1 MQSSRDPLAFGGP
14 LLRSRGGRSLGGG
27 GGAFKGPLKP
37 KKVGVPE
44 QEWAERAVAKASVV
58 ATRAALTAQHTAVAA
73 VAAGIVRD
81 EVDVRSAIERALRSV
96 DAAKD
101 ASIAFDEA
109 RRALY
114 AAQQAATDAW
124 SSAQQKL
131 MSAELVAQRLRPE
144 VRDACEANIAHM
156 RTARAT
162 MDAQLSPFRGRDAS
176 GRAPLHPHAARS
188 DAMLSNDPLPPAQQ
202 PQLPEQRLPQY
213 AQRRAPARRPQYS
226 ALLPTNAAATHPSSR
241 MGRVVVPRGC
251 GPGDVVETVTPEGLT
266 VCVTIPAEHYE
277 GSSFIVPF
285 RDASAPLPPFDYG
298 AAAVGGGR
306 GGVGGAAFG
315 VVPYGAENGFAPY

>member
-1 MQSSRDPLAFGGP
+1 MLQSSRDPLAFGGP
-14 LLRSRGGRSLGGG
+14 LLRSRGGSSIG
-27 GGAFKGPLKP
+27 GGAAYKGPLKP

-44 QEWAERAVAKASVV
+44 EDWAERAVAKASVV

-81 EVDVRSAIERALRSV
+81 EVDVRTAIERALRSV
-96 DAAKD
+96 DSAKD

-144 VRDACEANIAHM
+144 VRDACEANIVQMCA
-156 RTARAT
+156 ARAT
-162 MDAQLSPFRGRDAS
+162 MNAQLPPFRGRDKS
-176 GRAPLHPHAARS
+176 GCAPLHPHALRS
-188 DAMLSNDPLPPAQQ
+188 DAVLSSGPLPAAQQ
-202 PQLPEQRLPQY
+202 PQQYDQRPPPHP
-213 AQRRAPARRPQYS
+213 PARRPQYA
-226 ALLPTNAAATHPSSR
+226 ALLPTSAAAAHPSR
-241 MGRVVVPRGC
+241 RIGQVVVPRGC
-251 GPGDVVETVTPEGLT
+251 GPGDVVETVTPEGHT

-277 GSSFIVPF
+277 GSTFVVPF
-285 RDASAPLPPFDYG
+285 RDASAPLPPFNYG
-298 AAAVGGGR
+298 AAMGSGGR
-306 GGVGGAAFG
+306 GGGLGFEAE
-315 VVPYGAENGFAPY
+315 PHGAENGFALYY